1 MKRGAGIRIWVTAG
15 TPSVVRLQ
23 GEGRPAF
30 CLDGV
35 REGSDEGR
43 MGLWPS
49 NRFLLSGGRTGAVRL
64 SGGRPEA
71 GFWSEAAGEGHLS
84 RRPQRG
90 GGAALGSDAKQEGVQ
105 RAGGRSGGRR

>member
-1 MKRGAGIRIWVTAG
+1 M
-15 TPSVVRLQ
+15 
-23 GEGRPAF
+23 GR
-30 CLDGV
+30 
-35 REGSDEGR
+35 
-43 MGLWPS
+43 WPS
-49 NRFLLSGGRTGAVRL
+49 NRFLLSGGSTSAVRL
-64 SGGRPEA
+64 SGGRPDA